1 MSTNYSEYV
10 SMFNFP
16 FLFSFQDSM
25 KCLVR
30 AIFFIIFFARN
41 ISVYILIA
49 IIQCFCVACSFL
61 IVFMLLYV

>member
-25 KCLVR
+25 KCLVH
-30 AIFFIIFFARN
+30 AIFFIILFARN

-49 IIQCFCVACSFL
+49 IIQFLCIACSFL
-61 IVFMLLYV
+61 IVFMLLY

>member
-16 FLFSFQDSM
+16 FLFLFQDSM
-25 KCLVR
+25 KCLVC
-30 AIFFIIFFARN
+30 AIFFVILFARN

-49 IIQCFCVACSFL
+49 TIQLFGVACSFL
-61 IVFMLLYV
+61 IVLMLLYV